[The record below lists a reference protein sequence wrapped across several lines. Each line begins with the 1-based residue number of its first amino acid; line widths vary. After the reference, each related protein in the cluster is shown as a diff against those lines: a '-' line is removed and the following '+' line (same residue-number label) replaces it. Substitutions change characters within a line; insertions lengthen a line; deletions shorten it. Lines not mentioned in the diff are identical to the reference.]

1 MWGRR
6 SYFRKRCHLI
16 RGRKLSYTREYL
28 IKQCKIKSFI
38 VIDTLFI
45 EEDIHL
51 PSILEGTLSLIGA
64 LGLFLYS
71 VYRFGDG
78 VQKMA
83 GEKIRV
89 ILEKRSREP
98 VSSMLTGF
106 GMAAALQSNSLTFGM
121 ISGLMNAGLLGL
133 LPALWIM
140 IGVNFGMT
148 INAQLMSLNVGAILF
163 ILLFMGYVLNFYSKH
178 RVLHY
183 LGQVVF
189 SLALMYLGFSIFH
202 QSFKIIIKNQP
213 AAAFIRS
220 IFLQPWY
227 GFLLGLCLAAL
238 FRSSNTMVALTQA
251 IVGVDLDLAPST
263 FLCGAFAIIIGA
275 NVGTTIINMLIGL
288 DRLPIVKRAN
298 WMHFS
303 FNISTGLLW
312 LLFLPLTYR
321 LVHRASLN
329 LSFCLQWFQAS
340 VFQWPIQ
347 LMTFSER
354 WFNVW
359 QLAMAHSLFNMSVI
373 IIWFPITII
382 VSRLGFSQIIEKGKI
397 GSNGKTYLD
406 RRALQSPA
414 LALILATHE
423 INHMVSLT
431 QEMLKMSRLAFLK
444 NQIHLLGS
452 IERNEVIVDDL
463 QEQIT
468 FYLSALLS
476 QNSLTEAQS
485 RRLANLLHIVVDIER
500 VGDHATNIS
509 RLAEKKHQE
518 QLPFSEIALNEIE
531 LFFGKTTDIYN
542 KACHSFR
549 DNNIELAKQIKDRE
563 ENIDKLEEE
572 FRQNHIHRLNLGK
585 CWPGS
590 GVIYV
595 ELLSNLLRIS
605 SHSANIA
612 LKVLEE
618 GETE

>member
-1 MWGRR
+1 M
-6 SYFRKRCHLI
+6 SSL
-16 RGRKLSYTREYL
+16 
-28 IKQCKIKSFI
+28 
-38 VIDTLFI
+38 
-45 EEDIHL
+45 
-51 PSILEGTLSLIGA
+51 LEGTLSLIGA

-83 GEKIRV
+83 GEKIRA
-89 ILEKRSREP
+89 ILEKQSREP
-98 VSSMLTGF
+98 ISSMLTGF

-121 ISGLMNAGLLGL
+121 ISGLINAGLLGL

-163 ILLFMGYVLNFYSKH
+163 VLLFMGYILNFYSKQ
-178 RVLHY
+178 RILHY
-183 LGQVVF
+183 LGQVIF

-202 QSFKIIIKNQP
+202 QSFQIIVKNQP
-213 AAAFIRS
+213 AAAFLKS
-220 IFLQPWY
+220 IFIQPWY

-251 IVGVDLDLAPST
+251 IVGVEFGLAPSI
-263 FLCGAFAIIIGA
+263 FLSGAIAVIIGA

-288 DRLPIVKRAN
+288 DRLPTVKKAN

-303 FNISTGLLW
+303 FNITTGLFW
-312 LLFLPLTYR
+312 LLFLPLAYQF
-321 LVHRASLN
+321 VHQVSLN
-329 LSFCLQWFQAS
+329 LGSCFHWVQAS
-340 VFQWPIQ
+340 VFQWSVLPSPI
-347 LMTFSER
+347 SER

-359 QLAMAHSLFNMSVI
+359 QLAMAHSLFNLSVV
-373 IIWFPITII
+373 IIWFPVTII
-382 VSRLGFSQIIEKGKI
+382 VSKLRFAPIVQKGKI

-414 LALILATHE
+414 LALILASHE
-423 INHMVSLT
+423 INHMASLT

-444 NQIHLLGS
+444 NQIHLLDS

-485 RRLANLLHIVVDIER
+485 LRLANLLRIVVDIER
-500 VGDHATNIS
+500 VGDHATNVS

-531 LFFGKTTDIYN
+531 LFFGKATDLYN
-542 KACHSFR
+542 KACQSLR

-618 GETE
+618 GETG

>member
-1 MWGRR
+1 
-6 SYFRKRCHLI
+6 
-16 RGRKLSYTREYL
+16 LSL
-28 IKQCKIKSFI
+28 LS
-38 VIDTLFI
+38 
-45 EEDIHL
+45 
-51 PSILEGTLSLIGA
+51 EGILSLIGA

-78 VQKMA
+78 IQKIA

-98 VSSMLTGF
+98 ISSMLTGF
-106 GMAAALQSNSLTFGM
+106 GMAAALQNNSLTFGM

-140 IGVNFGMT
+140 VGVNFGMT
-148 INAQLMSLNVGAILF
+148 INAQLMSINVGVILF
-163 ILLFMGYVLNFYSKH
+163 VLLFMGYFLYFYSK
-178 RVLHY
+178 RRILHY
-183 LGQVVF
+183 LGQVIF
-189 SLALMYLGFSIFH
+189 SLALMYLGFSTFH
-202 QSFKIIIKNQP
+202 QSFQIIVKNSHAAVFIK
-213 AAAFIRS
+213 S

-238 FRSSNTMVALTQA
+238 FRSSNTMVALVQA
-251 IVGVDLDLAPST
+251 IVGVELGLAPPI
-263 FLCGAFAIIIGA
+263 FLSGAFAVIIGA

-288 DRLPIVKRAN
+288 DRLPTVKKAN
-298 WMHFS
+298 WLHFS
-303 FNISTGLLW
+303 FNITTGLLW
-312 LLFLPLTYR
+312 LLFLPSAYGI
-321 LVHRASLN
+321 VHQISLN
-329 LSFCLQWFQAS
+329 LSSCFKWIQAS
-340 VFQWPIQ
+340 VFQWPV
-347 LMTFSER
+347 LLGPVSER

-359 QLAMAHSLFNMSVI
+359 QLAMAHSIFNLSVI
-373 IIWFPITII
+373 VIWFPVTI
-382 VSRLGFSQIIEKGKI
+382 VASKLGFSPIIEKGKI
-397 GSNGKTYLD
+397 GSNGKTFLD

-414 LALILATHE
+414 LALILASHE
-423 INHMVSLT
+423 INQMASLT

-444 NQIHLLGS
+444 NQIHLLDS

-509 RLAEKKHQE
+509 RLADKKHQE

-531 LFFGKTTDIYN
+531 LFFGKAKDLYN
-542 KACHSFR
+542 KACLSLR
-549 DNNIELAKQIKDRE
+549 ENNIELAKQIQDRE

-612 LKVLEE
+612 LRVLEE
-618 GETE
+618 GETG

>member
-1 MWGRR
+1 M
-6 SYFRKRCHLI
+6 S
-16 RGRKLSYTREYL
+16 S
-28 IKQCKIKSFI
+28 
-38 VIDTLFI
+38 V
-45 EEDIHL
+45 
-51 PSILEGTLSLIGA
+51 LEGSLSLIGA

-83 GEKIRV
+83 GEKIRA
-89 ILEKRSREP
+89 ILEKQSREP
-98 VSSMLTGF
+98 ISSMLTGF
-106 GMAAALQSNSLTFGM
+106 VMAGALQSNSLTFGM

-148 INAQLMSLNVGAILF
+148 INAQLMSLNVGAVLF
-163 ILLFMGYVLNFYSKH
+163 VLLFMGYLFNFYSKH
-178 RVLHY
+178 RILHY
-183 LGQVVF
+183 LGQAIF

-202 QSFKIIIKNQP
+202 QSFQIIVKNGS
-213 AAAFIRS
+213 AAAFIKS

-238 FRSSNTMVALTQA
+238 FRSSNTMVALCQA
-251 IVGVDLDLAPST
+251 IVGVELGLAPSI
-263 FLCGAFAIIIGA
+263 FLSGAFSVIIGA

-288 DRLPIVKRAN
+288 DRLPTVKKAN
-298 WMHFS
+298 WLHFS
-303 FNISTGLLW
+303 FNITTGLLW
-312 LLFLPLTYR
+312 LLFLPLAYQ
-321 LVHRASLN
+321 LVHQVSLT
-329 LSFCLQWFQAS
+329 LSFCFHWFQTS
-340 VFQWPIQ
+340 IFQWPV
-347 LMTFSER
+347 LSMAVSER

-359 QLAMAHSLFNMSVI
+359 RLAMAHSLFNMSVI
-373 IIWFPITII
+373 IIWFPVTII
-382 VSRLGFSQIIEKGKI
+382 ASKLGFSPIVEKRKND
-397 GSNGKTYLD
+397 SNGKTYLD

-414 LALILATHE
+414 LALILASHE
-423 INHMVSLT
+423 INHMASLT

-444 NQIHLLGS
+444 NQIHLLDS

-485 RRLANLLHIVVDIER
+485 HRLANLLRIVGDIER
-500 VGDHATNIS
+500 VGDHATNVS

-531 LFFGKTTDIYN
+531 LFFGKTTDLYN
-542 KACHSFR
+542 KACQCLR
-549 DNNIELAKQIKDRE
+549 DNNIELAKQIEDRE

-590 GVIYV
+590 GVVYV

-618 GETE
+618 GETG

>member
-1 MWGRR
+1 M
-6 SYFRKRCHLI
+6 S
-16 RGRKLSYTREYL
+16 S
-28 IKQCKIKSFI
+28 
-38 VIDTLFI
+38 V
-45 EEDIHL
+45 
-51 PSILEGTLSLIGA
+51 LEGTLSLIGA

-78 VQKMA
+78 VQKIA
-83 GEKIRV
+83 GEKIRA
-89 ILEKRSREP
+89 ILEKQSREP
-98 VSSMLTGF
+98 ISSMLTGF

-148 INAQLMSLNVGAILF
+148 INAQLMALNVGAILF
-163 ILLFMGYVLNFYSKH
+163 VLLFLGYLLNFYSK
-178 RVLHY
+178 RRILHY
-183 LGQVVF
+183 LGQVIF

-202 QSFKIIIKNQP
+202 QSFQIIVRNQP
-213 AAAFIRS
+213 AAAFIKS

-238 FRSSNTMVALTQA
+238 FRSSNTMVALIQA
-251 IVGVDLDLAPST
+251 IVGVKLGLAPSI
-263 FLCGAFAIIIGA
+263 FLSGAFAVIIGA

-288 DRLPIVKRAN
+288 DRLPTVKKAN

-303 FNISTGLLW
+303 FNITTGLLW
-312 LLFLPLTYR
+312 LLFLPLAYQS
-321 LVHRASLN
+321 VHQISLN
-329 LSFCLQWFQAS
+329 LSSGFQWFRAS
-340 VFQWPIQ
+340 VFQWPI
-347 LMTFSER
+347 LSISISER

-373 IIWFPITII
+373 VIWFPVTII
-382 VSRLGFSQIIEKGKI
+382 ASKFGFSPIVEKGKI

-414 LALILATHE
+414 LALILASHE
-423 INHMVSLT
+423 INQMASLT

-444 NQIHLLGS
+444 NQIHLLDS

-500 VGDHATNIS
+500 VGDHATNVS
-509 RLAEKKHQE
+509 RLAEKKYQE

-531 LFFGKTTDIYN
+531 LFFGKVTDLYN
-542 KACHSFR
+542 KACQSLR
-549 DNNIELAKQIKDRE
+549 ENNSELAKQIKDRE

-590 GVIYV
+590 GVVYV
-595 ELLSNLLRIS
+595 ELLSNLLRIA

-618 GETE
+618 GETG

>member
-1 MWGRR
+1 M
-6 SYFRKRCHLI
+6 SL
-16 RGRKLSYTREYL
+16 LT
-28 IKQCKIKSFI
+28 
-38 VIDTLFI
+38 
-45 EEDIHL
+45 
-51 PSILEGTLSLIGA
+51 EGILSLIGA

-78 VQKMA
+78 IQKIA
-83 GEKIRV
+83 GEKIRA
-89 ILEKRSREP
+89 ILEKRSRQP
-98 VSSMLTGF
+98 ISSMLTGF
-106 GMAAALQSNSLTFGM
+106 GMAAALQNNSLTFGV

-148 INAQLMSLNVGAILF
+148 INAQLISLNVGVILF
-163 ILLFMGYVLNFYSKH
+163 VLLFIGYFLYFYSKR

-183 LGQVVF
+183 LGQVIF

-202 QSFKIIIKNQP
+202 QSFQTIVKNSHAAVFIK
-213 AAAFIRS
+213 S

-227 GFLLGLCLAAL
+227 GFLLGLSLAAL
-238 FRSSNTMVALTQA
+238 FRSSNTMVALVQA
-251 IVGVDLDLAPST
+251 IVGVELGLAPPI
-263 FLCGAFAIIIGA
+263 FLSGAFAVIIGA
-275 NVGTTIINMLIGL
+275 NVGTTIINMIIGL
-288 DRLPIVKRAN
+288 DRLPTVKKAN
-298 WMHFS
+298 WLHFS
-303 FNISTGLLW
+303 FNITTGLLW
-312 LLFLPLTYR
+312 LLFLPSAYG
-321 LVHRASLN
+321 LVHQVSLN
-329 LSFCLQWFQAS
+329 LSSCFEWIQTS
-340 VFQWPIQ
+340 VFQWPVLPGPI
-347 LMTFSER
+347 SER

-359 QLAMAHSLFNMSVI
+359 KLAMAHSIFNLSVI
-373 IIWFPITII
+373 VIWFPVTII
-382 VSRLGFSQIIEKGKI
+382 ASKLGFFSIIEKRKI
-397 GSNGKTYLD
+397 GSNGKTFLD

-423 INHMVSLT
+423 INHMASLT
-431 QEMLKMSRLAFLK
+431 QEMLKMSRLTFLK
-444 NQIHLLGS
+444 NQIHLLDS

-509 RLAEKKHQE
+509 RLADKKHQE

-531 LFFGKTTDIYN
+531 LFFGKAKDLYN
-542 KACHSFR
+542 KACLSLR
-549 DNNIELAKQIKDRE
+549 ENNIELAKQIQDRE

-612 LKVLEE
+612 LRVLEE
-618 GETE
+618 GETG

>member
-1 MWGRR
+1 M
-6 SYFRKRCHLI
+6 SSVL
-16 RGRKLSYTREYL
+16 
-28 IKQCKIKSFI
+28 
-38 VIDTLFI
+38 V
-45 EEDIHL
+45 
-51 PSILEGTLSLIGA
+51 EGTLSLIGA

-78 VQKMA
+78 VQKIA
-83 GEKIRV
+83 GEKIRA
-89 ILEKRSREP
+89 ILEKQSREP
-98 VSSMLTGF
+98 ISSMLTGF

-148 INAQLMSLNVGAILF
+148 INAQLMALNVGAILF
-163 ILLFMGYVLNFYSKH
+163 VLLFLGYLLNFYSKH

-183 LGQVVF
+183 LGQVIF

-202 QSFKIIIKNQP
+202 QSFQIIVKSQP
-213 AAAFIRS
+213 AAAFIKS

-238 FRSSNTMVALTQA
+238 FRSSNTMVALIQA
-251 IVGVDLDLAPST
+251 IVGVKLGLAPPI
-263 FLCGAFAIIIGA
+263 FLSGAFAVIIGA

-288 DRLPIVKRAN
+288 DRLPTVKKAN
-298 WMHFS
+298 WLHFS
-303 FNISTGLLW
+303 FNITTGLFW
-312 LLFLPLTYR
+312 LLSLPLAYQ
-321 LVHRASLN
+321 LVHQVSLN
-329 LSFCLQWFQAS
+329 LSSGFQWFQAS
-340 VFQWPIQ
+340 VFQWPILPSQ
-347 LMTFSER
+347 VSER

-359 QLAMAHSLFNMSVI
+359 QLAMAHSLFNMSVVV
-373 IIWFPITII
+373 IWFPVTII
-382 VSRLGFSQIIEKGKI
+382 ASKLGFSPIVEKGKI

-414 LALILATHE
+414 LALILASHE
-423 INHMVSLT
+423 INHMASLT

-444 NQIHLLGS
+444 NQIHLLDS

-485 RRLANLLHIVVDIER
+485 HRLANLLHIVVDIER

-531 LFFGKTTDIYN
+531 LFFGKAIDLYN
-542 KACHSFR
+542 KACQSLHE
-549 DNNIELAKQIKDRE
+549 NNIDLAKQIQDRE

>member
-1 MWGRR
+1 M
-6 SYFRKRCHLI
+6 SSVL
-16 RGRKLSYTREYL
+16 
-28 IKQCKIKSFI
+28 
-38 VIDTLFI
+38 V
-45 EEDIHL
+45 
-51 PSILEGTLSLIGA
+51 EGTLSLVGA

-78 VQKMA
+78 VQKIA
-83 GEKIRV
+83 GEKIRA
-89 ILEKRSREP
+89 ILEKQSREP
-98 VSSMLTGF
+98 ISSMLTGF

-121 ISGLMNAGLLGL
+121 ISGLINAGLLGL

-148 INAQLMSLNVGAILF
+148 INAQLMALNVGAILF
-163 ILLFMGYVLNFYSKH
+163 VLLFLGYLLNFYSKH

-183 LGQVVF
+183 LGQVIF

-202 QSFKIIIKNQP
+202 QSFQIIVKSKP
-213 AAAFIRS
+213 AVAFIKS

-251 IVGVDLDLAPST
+251 IVGVELGLAPQI
-263 FLCGAFAIIIGA
+263 FLSGAFAVIIGA

-288 DRLPIVKRAN
+288 DRLPTVKKAN

-303 FNISTGLLW
+303 FNITTGLLW
-312 LLFLPLTYR
+312 ILSLPLAYQ
-321 LVHRASLN
+321 LVHQVSLN
-329 LSFCLQWFQAS
+329 LSAGFQWFQAS
-340 VFQWPIQ
+340 VFQWPIPPSQ
-347 LMTFSER
+347 VSER

-359 QLAMAHSLFNMSVI
+359 QLAMAHSLFNMSVV
-373 IIWFPITII
+373 IIWFPVTII
-382 VSRLGFSQIIEKGKI
+382 ASKLGFSPIVEKGKI

-414 LALILATHE
+414 LALILASHE
-423 INHMVSLT
+423 INQMASLT

-444 NQIHLLGS
+444 NQLHLLDS

-485 RRLANLLHIVVDIER
+485 HRLANLLHIVVDIER

-531 LFFGKTTDIYN
+531 LFFGKATDLYN
-542 KACHSFR
+542 KACQSLH
-549 DNNIELAKQIKDRE
+549 DNNIELAKQIQERE

-595 ELLSNLLRIS
+595 ELLSNLQRIA

-618 GETE
+618 GETG

>member
-1 MWGRR
+1 M
-6 SYFRKRCHLI
+6 SL
-16 RGRKLSYTREYL
+16 LS
-28 IKQCKIKSFI
+28 
-38 VIDTLFI
+38 
-45 EEDIHL
+45 
-51 PSILEGTLSLIGA
+51 EGILSLIGA

-78 VQKMA
+78 IQKIA

-98 VSSMLTGF
+98 ISSMLTGF
-106 GMAAALQSNSLTFGM
+106 GMAAALQNNSLTFGM

-140 IGVNFGMT
+140 VGVNFGMT
-148 INAQLMSLNVGAILF
+148 INAQLMSINVGVILF
-163 ILLFMGYVLNFYSKH
+163 VLLFMGYFLYFYSK
-178 RVLHY
+178 RRILHY
-183 LGQVVF
+183 LGQVIF
-189 SLALMYLGFSIFH
+189 SLALMYLGFSTFH
-202 QSFKIIIKNQP
+202 QSFQIIVKNSHAAVFIK
-213 AAAFIRS
+213 S

-238 FRSSNTMVALTQA
+238 FRSSNTMVALVQA
-251 IVGVDLDLAPST
+251 IVGVELGLAPPI
-263 FLCGAFAIIIGA
+263 FLSGAFAVIIGA

-288 DRLPIVKRAN
+288 DRLPTVKKAN
-298 WMHFS
+298 WLHFS
-303 FNISTGLLW
+303 FNITTGLLW
-312 LLFLPLTYR
+312 LLFLPSAYGI
-321 LVHRASLN
+321 VHQISLN
-329 LSFCLQWFQAS
+329 LSSCFKWIQAS
-340 VFQWPIQ
+340 VFQWPV
-347 LMTFSER
+347 LLGPVSER

-359 QLAMAHSLFNMSVI
+359 QLAMAHSIFNLSVI
-373 IIWFPITII
+373 VIWFPVTI
-382 VSRLGFSQIIEKGKI
+382 VASKLGFSPIIEKGKI
-397 GSNGKTYLD
+397 GSNGKTFLD

-414 LALILATHE
+414 LALILASHE
-423 INHMVSLT
+423 INQMASLT

-444 NQIHLLGS
+444 NQIHLLDS

-509 RLAEKKHQE
+509 RLADKKHQE

-531 LFFGKTTDIYN
+531 LFFGKAKDLYN
-542 KACHSFR
+542 KACLSLR
-549 DNNIELAKQIKDRE
+549 ENNIELAKQIQDRE

-612 LKVLEE
+612 LRVLEE
-618 GETE
+618 GETG

>member
-1 MWGRR
+1 M
-6 SYFRKRCHLI
+6 SPLI
-16 RGRKLSYTREYL
+16 
-28 IKQCKIKSFI
+28 
-38 VIDTLFI
+38 
-45 EEDIHL
+45 
-51 PSILEGTLSLIGA
+51 EGTVKLIGA

-71 VYRFGDG
+71 VQRFGDG
-78 VQKMA
+78 IQKIA
-83 GEKIRV
+83 GEKVRAF
-89 ILEKRSREP
+89 LEKQAREP
-98 VSSMLTGF
+98 FSSMLTGF
-106 GMAAALQSNSLTFGM
+106 VMAASLQSNSLTFGM
-121 ISGLMNAGLLGL
+121 ISSLINTGLLGL

-140 IGVNFGMT
+140 VGVNFGMT
-148 INAQLMSLNVGAILF
+148 VNAQLMAINVGVISFGFLF
-163 ILLFMGYVLNFYSKH
+163 IGYILNFYNK
-178 RVLHY
+178 RRNLHY
-183 LGQVVF
+183 LGQVIF

-202 QSFKIIIKNQP
+202 QSFQII
-213 AAAFIRS
+213 AANPGAAGFLRT
-220 IFLQPWY
+220 IFLKPWY
-227 GFLLGLCLAAL
+227 GFLLGLSLAAL

-251 IVGVDLDLAPST
+251 IVGVELGLAAPI
-263 FLCGAFAIIIGA
+263 FLSGAFAVIIGA

-288 DRLPIVKRAN
+288 DRLPTVKKAN

-303 FNISTGLLW
+303 FNLTTGLFW
-312 LLFLPLTYR
+312 IFFLPLAYQI
-321 LVHRASLN
+321 VHQASQN
-329 LSFCLQWFQAS
+329 LSLCFQWFQVS
-340 VFQWPIQ
+340 VFQWPI
-347 LMTFSER
+347 LSNPVSER

-373 IIWFPITII
+373 LLWFPVTII
-382 VSRLGFSQIIEKGKI
+382 ASKLGFSSIAEKTKI

-423 INHMVSLT
+423 INRMASLT
-431 QEMLKMSRLAFLK
+431 QEMLKMSRQAFLK
-444 NQIHLLGS
+444 NQIHLLDS

-485 RRLANLLHIVVDIER
+485 HRLANLLHIVVDIER
-500 VGDHATNIS
+500 VGDHATNIG
-509 RLAEKKHQE
+509 RLADKKNQE

-531 LFFGKTTDIYN
+531 LFFGKATDLYN
-542 KACHSFR
+542 KACQSLSE
-549 DNNIELAKQIKDRE
+549 NNPELAKQIKNRE
-563 ENIDKLEEE
+563 ENIDILEEE
-572 FRQNHIHRLNLGK
+572 LRQNHIHRLNLGK

-618 GETE
+618 GETG

>member
-1 MWGRR
+1 M
-6 SYFRKRCHLI
+6 S
-16 RGRKLSYTREYL
+16 
-28 IKQCKIKSFI
+28 
-38 VIDTLFI
+38 
-45 EEDIHL
+45 
-51 PSILEGTLSLIGA
+51 SILEGTLSLIGA

-78 VQKMA
+78 VQKIA
-83 GEKIRV
+83 GEKIRA
-89 ILEKRSREP
+89 ILEKQSREP
-98 VSSMLTGF
+98 ISSMLTGF
-106 GMAAALQSNSLTFGM
+106 GMAAALQSNSLTFGL

-148 INAQLMSLNVGAILF
+148 INAQLMALNVGAILF
-163 ILLFMGYVLNFYSKH
+163 VLLFLGYLLNFYSK
-178 RVLHY
+178 RRILHY
-183 LGQVVF
+183 LGQIIF

-202 QSFKIIIKNQP
+202 QSFQIIVRNQP
-213 AAAFIRS
+213 AAAFIKS

-238 FRSSNTMVALTQA
+238 FRSSNTMVALIQA
-251 IVGVDLDLAPST
+251 TVGVELGLAPSI
-263 FLCGAFAIIIGA
+263 FLSGAFAVIIGA

-288 DRLPIVKRAN
+288 DRLPTVKKAN
-298 WMHFS
+298 WLHFS
-303 FNISTGLLW
+303 FNITTGLLW
-312 LLFLPLTYR
+312 LSFLPSAYQ
-321 LVHRASLN
+321 LVHQISLN
-329 LSFCLQWFQAS
+329 LSSGFQWFQAS

-347 LMTFSER
+347 SAISER

-373 IIWFPITII
+373 LIWFPVTII
-382 VSRLGFSQIIEKGKI
+382 ASKLGFSPIVEKGKI

-414 LALILATHE
+414 LALILASHE
-423 INHMVSLT
+423 INQMASLT

-444 NQIHLLGS
+444 NQIHLVDS
-452 IERNEVIVDDL
+452 IERNEVIVDDF

-500 VGDHATNIS
+500 IGDHATNVS

-531 LFFGKTTDIYN
+531 LFFGKATDLYN
-542 KACHSFR
+542 KACQSLR
-549 DNNIELAKQIKDRE
+549 ENNIELAKQIKDRE

-572 FRQNHIHRLNLGK
+572 FMQNHIHRLNLGK

-590 GVIYV
+590 GVVYV
-595 ELLSNLLRIS
+595 ELLSNLQRIS
-605 SHSANIA
+605 SHSADIA

-618 GETE
+618 GETG

>member
-1 MWGRR
+1 MSLLTEG
-6 SYFRKRCHLI
+6 
-16 RGRKLSYTREYL
+16 
-28 IKQCKIKSFI
+28 
-38 VIDTLFI
+38 
-45 EEDIHL
+45 
-51 PSILEGTLSLIGA
+51 ILNLIGA

-78 VQKMA
+78 VQKIA
-83 GEKIRV
+83 GEKIRA

-98 VSSMLTGF
+98 ISSMLTGF
-106 GMAAALQSNSLTFGM
+106 GMAAALQNNSLTFGM

-140 IGVNFGMT
+140 VGVNFGMT
-148 INAQLMSLNVGAILF
+148 INAQLMSLNVGVILF
-163 ILLFMGYVLNFYSKH
+163 VLLFMGYFLYFYSKR

-183 LGQVVF
+183 LGQVIF

-202 QSFKIIIKNQP
+202 QSFQIIVKNSH
-213 AAAFIRS
+213 AVVFLKS

-238 FRSSNTMVALTQA
+238 FRSSNTMVALVQA
-251 IVGVDLDLAPST
+251 IVGVELGLEPSI
-263 FLCGAFAIIIGA
+263 FLSGAFAIIIGA

-288 DRLPIVKRAN
+288 DRLPTVKKAN
-298 WMHFS
+298 WLHFS
-303 FNISTGLLW
+303 FNITTGLLW
-312 LLFLPLTYR
+312 LLFLPSAYGI
-321 LVHRASLN
+321 VHRVSLN
-329 LSFCLQWFQAS
+329 LSSCFEWVQAL
-340 VFQWPIQ
+340 VFQWPVLPSYI
-347 LMTFSER
+347 SER

-359 QLAMAHSLFNMSVI
+359 QLAMAHSLFNLSVI
-373 IIWFPITII
+373 IIWFPVTII
-382 VSRLGFSQIIEKGKI
+382 ASKLGFSPIIEKGKI
-397 GSNGKTYLD
+397 GSNGKTFLD

-414 LALILATHE
+414 LALILASHE
-423 INHMVSLT
+423 INHMASLT

-444 NQIHLLGS
+444 NQIHLLDS

-509 RLAEKKHQE
+509 RLADKKHQE

-531 LFFGKTTDIYN
+531 LFFGKAKDLYN
-542 KACHSFR
+542 KACLSLR
-549 DNNIELAKQIKDRE
+549 ENNIELAKQIQDRE

-612 LKVLEE
+612 LRVLEE
-618 GETE
+618 GETG

>member
-1 MWGRR
+1 M
-6 SYFRKRCHLI
+6 
-16 RGRKLSYTREYL
+16 
-28 IKQCKIKSFI
+28 
-38 VIDTLFI
+38 
-45 EEDIHL
+45 
-51 PSILEGTLSLIGA
+51 EGTLSLIGA

-78 VQKMA
+78 VQKIA
-83 GEKIRV
+83 GEKIRAV
-89 ILEKRSREP
+89 LEKRSREP
-98 VSSMLTGF
+98 LSSMLTGF
-106 GMAAALQSNSLTFGM
+106 GMAAALQSNSLTFGL

-148 INAQLMSLNVGAILF
+148 INAQLMSINVGAILF
-163 ILLFMGYVLNFYSKH
+163 VLLFLGYLLNFYIKS

-183 LGQVVF
+183 LGQVIF

-202 QSFKIIIKNQP
+202 HSFQIIVEHP
-213 AAAFIRS
+213 HAAAFLKTIL
-220 IFLQPWY
+220 LQPWY

-238 FRSSNTMVALTQA
+238 FRSSNTMVALVQA
-251 IVGVDLDLAPST
+251 IVGVELGLTAPA
-263 FLCGAFAIIIGA
+263 FLSGAFAVIIGA

-288 DRLPIVKRAN
+288 DRLPTVKKAN
-298 WMHFS
+298 WLHFS
-303 FNISTGLLW
+303 FNITTGLVW
-312 LLFLPLTYR
+312 ILFLPLAYEI
-321 LVHRASLN
+321 VHQVSLN
-329 LSFCLQWFQAS
+329 LSSGLQWVQAS
-340 VFQWPIQ
+340 VFQFPVRPNTI
-347 LMTFSER
+347 SER

-359 QLAMAHSLFNMSVI
+359 QLAMAHSLFNMSVVM
-373 IIWFPITII
+373 IWFPITII
-382 VSRLGFSQIIEKGKI
+382 ASKLGFSPIVEKGKI

-414 LALILATHE
+414 LALILASHE
-423 INHMVSLT
+423 INHMASLT

-444 NQIHLLGS
+444 NQIHLLDS

-485 RRLANLLHIVVDIER
+485 RRLANLLHIVADIER
-500 VGDHATNIS
+500 VGDHATNVS
-509 RLAEKKHQE
+509 RLADKKHQE

-531 LFFGKTTDIYN
+531 LFFGKAIDLYN
-542 KACHSFR
+542 KACQSLR
-549 DNNIELAKQIKDRE
+549 ESDIELAKQIKNRE

-572 FRQNHIHRLNLGK
+572 FRQNHIHRLILGK

-605 SHSANIA
+605 SHSADIA

-618 GETE
+618 GETG

>member
-1 MWGRR
+1 
-6 SYFRKRCHLI
+6 
-16 RGRKLSYTREYL
+16 
-28 IKQCKIKSFI
+28 
-38 VIDTLFI
+38 
-45 EEDIHL
+45 
-51 PSILEGTLSLIGA
+51 
-64 LGLFLYS
+64 
-71 VYRFGDG
+71 
-78 VQKMA
+78 MA
-83 GEKIRV
+83 GERIRAF
-89 ILEKRSREP
+89 LEKQARQP
-98 VSSMLTGF
+98 FSSVLTGF
-106 GMAAALQSNSLTFGM
+106 TMAATLQSNSLTFGM
-121 ISGLMNAGLLGL
+121 ISSLMNAGLLGL

-148 INAQLMSLNVGAILF
+148 INAQLMAINIGVVSFGFLF
-163 ILLFMGYVLNFYSKH
+163 IGYLLYFYSK
-178 RVLHY
+178 RRNLHY
-183 LGQVVF
+183 LGQVIF

-202 QSFKIIIKNQP
+202 QSFQIIVANP
-213 AAAFIRS
+213 AAALFLKT
-220 IFLQPWY
+220 IFLKPWY
-227 GFLLGLCLAAL
+227 GFLLGLSLAAL

-251 IVGVDLDLAPST
+251 IVGVELGLTAPI
-263 FLCGAFAIIIGA
+263 FLSGAFAVIIGA

-288 DRLPIVKRAN
+288 DRLPTVKKAN

-303 FNISTGLLW
+303 FNITTGLLW
-312 LLFLPLTYR
+312 IVLLPLTYQI
-321 LVHRASLN
+321 VHHVSQN
-329 LSFCLQWFQAS
+329 LSFCFQWFQSS
-340 VFQWPIQ
+340 VFQWPI
-347 LMTFSER
+347 LRNPVSER

-373 IIWFPITII
+373 LIWFPVTII
-382 VSRLGFSQIIEKGKI
+382 ASKLGFSSIAEKSKI

-423 INHMVSLT
+423 INRMASLT
-431 QEMLKMSRLAFLK
+431 QEMLKMSRQAFLK
-444 NQIHLLGS
+444 NQIHLLDS

-485 RRLANLLHIVVDIER
+485 CRLANLLHIVVDIER
-500 VGDHATNIS
+500 VGDHATNVG
-509 RLAEKKHQE
+509 RLADKKHQE

-531 LFFGKTTDIYN
+531 LFFGKATDLYN
-542 KACHSFR
+542 KACQSLR
-549 DNNIELAKQIKDRE
+549 ENNMELAKKIENRE

-572 FRQNHIHRLNLGK
+572 LRQNHIHRLNLGQ

-618 GETE
+618 GETG

>member
-1 MWGRR
+1 M
-6 SYFRKRCHLI
+6 SSL
-16 RGRKLSYTREYL
+16 
-28 IKQCKIKSFI
+28 
-38 VIDTLFI
+38 
-45 EEDIHL
+45 
-51 PSILEGTLSLIGA
+51 LEGILSLIGA

-78 VQKMA
+78 VQKIA
-83 GEKIRV
+83 GEKIRA
-89 ILEKRSREP
+89 ILEKQSREP
-98 VSSMLTGF
+98 ISSMLTGF

-163 ILLFMGYVLNFYSKH
+163 VLLFLGYLLNFYSK
-178 RVLHY
+178 RRILHY
-183 LGQVVF
+183 LGQIIF

-202 QSFKIIIKNQP
+202 QSFQIIVKNQP
-213 AAAFIRS
+213 AAAFIKS

-238 FRSSNTMVALTQA
+238 FRSSNTMVALIQA
-251 IVGVDLDLAPST
+251 TVGVELGLAPSI
-263 FLCGAFAIIIGA
+263 FLSGAFAAIIGA

-288 DRLPIVKRAN
+288 DRLPTVKKAN

-303 FNISTGLLW
+303 FNFSTGLLW
-312 LLFLPLTYR
+312 LLFLPSAYQ
-321 LVHRASLN
+321 LVHQVSLS
-329 LSFCLQWFQAS
+329 LSSGFQWFQAS

-347 LMTFSER
+347 SAVSER

-373 IIWFPITII
+373 LIWFPVTII
-382 VSRLGFSQIIEKGKI
+382 ASKLGFSPIVEKGKI

-414 LALILATHE
+414 LALILASHE
-423 INHMVSLT
+423 INQMASLT

-444 NQIHLLGS
+444 NQIHLLDS

-500 VGDHATNIS
+500 IGDHATNVS

-531 LFFGKTTDIYN
+531 LFFGKATDLYN
-542 KACHSFR
+542 KACQSLR
-549 DNNIELAKQIKDRE
+549 ENNIELAKQIKERE

-572 FRQNHIHRLNLGK
+572 FMQNHIHRLNLGK

-590 GVIYV
+590 GVVYV
-595 ELLSNLLRIS
+595 ELLSNLQRIS
-605 SHSANIA
+605 SHSADIA

-618 GETE
+618 GETG

>member
-1 MWGRR
+1 M
-6 SYFRKRCHLI
+6 SSVF
-16 RGRKLSYTREYL
+16 
-28 IKQCKIKSFI
+28 
-38 VIDTLFI
+38 
-45 EEDIHL
+45 
-51 PSILEGTLSLIGA
+51 EGSLSLIGA

-83 GEKIRV
+83 GEKIRAV
-89 ILEKRSREP
+89 LEKQSREP
-98 VSSMLTGF
+98 ISSMITGF

-148 INAQLMSLNVGAILF
+148 LNAQLMAINIGVIVF
-163 ILLFMGYVLNFYSKH
+163 ILLFTGYFLNFYIKR

-183 LGQVVF
+183 LGQVIF

-202 QSFKIIIKNQP
+202 QSFQIIVKNAE
-213 AAAFIRS
+213 AAAYLKM
-220 IFLQPWY
+220 IFLHPWY

-251 IVGVDLDLAPST
+251 IVGVELGLAPPV
-263 FLCGAFAIIIGA
+263 FLSGAIAIIIGA

-288 DRLPIVKRAN
+288 DRLPTVKKAN

-303 FNISTGLLW
+303 FNLTTGLLW
-312 LLFLPLTYR
+312 IILLPAAYEI
-321 LVHRASLN
+321 VHQVCLN
-329 LSFCLQWFQAS
+329 LSSGFHWFQAS
-340 VFQWPIQ
+340 IFQWPV
-347 LMTFSER
+347 LSNSVSER

-359 QLAMAHSLFNMSVI
+359 QLAMAHSIFNMSVI
-373 IIWFPITII
+373 LIWFPVTII
-382 VSRLGFSQIIEKGKI
+382 ASKLGFSPIVEKAKI

-414 LALILATHE
+414 LALILASHE
-423 INHMVSLT
+423 INQMASLT
-431 QEMLKMSRLAFLK
+431 QEMLKMSRQAFLK
-444 NQIHLLGS
+444 NQIHLLDS

-463 QEQIT
+463 QDQIT

-485 RRLANLLHIVVDIER
+485 HRLANLLHIVVDIER
-500 VGDHATNIS
+500 VGDHATNVG
-509 RLAEKKHQE
+509 RLADKKNQE

-531 LFFGKTTDIYN
+531 LFFGKATDLYN
-542 KACHSFR
+542 KACQSIHE
-549 DNNIELAKQIKDRE
+549 NNIELAKQIKYRE

-572 FRQNHIHRLNLGK
+572 LRQNHIHRLNLGK

-595 ELLSNLLRIS
+595 ELLSNLLRIA

-618 GETE
+618 GETG

>member
-1 MWGRR
+1 M
-6 SYFRKRCHLI
+6 S
-16 RGRKLSYTREYL
+16 S
-28 IKQCKIKSFI
+28 
-38 VIDTLFI
+38 V
-45 EEDIHL
+45 
-51 PSILEGTLSLIGA
+51 LEGTLSLIGA

-78 VQKMA
+78 VQKIA
-83 GEKIRV
+83 GEKIRA
-89 ILEKRSREP
+89 ILEKQSREP
-98 VSSMLTGF
+98 ISSMLTGF
-106 GMAAALQSNSLTFGM
+106 GMAAALQSNSLTFGL

-148 INAQLMSLNVGAILF
+148 VNAQLMSLNVGVILF
-163 ILLFMGYVLNFYSKH
+163 VLLFLGYLLNFYSK
-178 RVLHY
+178 RRILHY
-183 LGQVVF
+183 LGQIIF

-202 QSFKIIIKNQP
+202 ESFQIIVRNQ
-213 AAAFIRS
+213 AAVAFIKS

-238 FRSSNTMVALTQA
+238 FRSNNTMVALIQA
-251 IVGVDLDLAPST
+251 TVGVELGLAPSA
-263 FLCGAFAIIIGA
+263 FLSGAFAVIIGA

-288 DRLPIVKRAN
+288 DRLPTVKKAN
-298 WMHFS
+298 WLHFS
-303 FNISTGLLW
+303 FNITTGLLW
-312 LLFLPLTYR
+312 LSFLPSAYQ
-321 LVHRASLN
+321 LVHQISLN
-329 LSFCLQWFQAS
+329 LSSGFQWFQAS
-340 VFQWPIQ
+340 VFQWSIQ
-347 LMTFSER
+347 SAISER

-373 IIWFPITII
+373 LIWFPVTII
-382 VSRLGFSQIIEKGKI
+382 ASKLGFFSIAEKGKI

-414 LALILATHE
+414 LALILASHE
-423 INHMVSLT
+423 INQMASLT

-444 NQIHLLGS
+444 NQIHLVDS
-452 IERNEVIVDDL
+452 IERNEVIVDDY

-500 VGDHATNIS
+500 VGDHATNVS

-531 LFFGKTTDIYN
+531 LFFGKATDLYN
-542 KACHSFR
+542 KACQSLR

-590 GVIYV
+590 GVVYV
-595 ELLSNLLRIS
+595 ELLSNLQRIS
-605 SHSANIA
+605 AHSADIA

-618 GETE
+618 GETG

>member
-1 MWGRR
+1 M
-6 SYFRKRCHLI
+6 SSVL
-16 RGRKLSYTREYL
+16 
-28 IKQCKIKSFI
+28 
-38 VIDTLFI
+38 V
-45 EEDIHL
+45 
-51 PSILEGTLSLIGA
+51 EGTLSLIGA

-78 VQKMA
+78 VQKIA
-83 GEKIRV
+83 GEKIRA
-89 ILEKRSREP
+89 ILEKQSREP
-98 VSSMLTGF
+98 ISSMLTGF

-148 INAQLMSLNVGAILF
+148 INAQLMALNVGVILF
-163 ILLFMGYVLNFYSKH
+163 VLLFMGYLLYFYSKH

-183 LGQVVF
+183 LGQVIF

-202 QSFKIIIKNQP
+202 QSFQIIVKSQP
-213 AAAFIRS
+213 AAAFIKS

-238 FRSSNTMVALTQA
+238 FRSSNTMVALIQA
-251 IVGVDLDLAPST
+251 IVGVKLGLAPPI
-263 FLCGAFAIIIGA
+263 FLSGAFAVIIGA

-288 DRLPIVKRAN
+288 DRLPTVKKAN
-298 WMHFS
+298 WLHFS
-303 FNISTGLLW
+303 FNITTGLFW
-312 LLFLPLTYR
+312 LLSLPLAYQ
-321 LVHRASLN
+321 LVHQVSLN
-329 LSFCLQWFQAS
+329 LSSGFQWFQAS
-340 VFQWPIQ
+340 VFQWPILPSQ
-347 LMTFSER
+347 VSER

-359 QLAMAHSLFNMSVI
+359 QLAMAHSLFNMSVVV
-373 IIWFPITII
+373 IWFPVTII
-382 VSRLGFSQIIEKGKI
+382 ASKLGFSPIVEKGKI

-414 LALILATHE
+414 LALILASHE
-423 INHMVSLT
+423 INHMASLT

-444 NQIHLLGS
+444 NQIHLLDS

-485 RRLANLLHIVVDIER
+485 HRLANLLHIVVDIER

-531 LFFGKTTDIYN
+531 LFFGKAIDLYN
-542 KACHSFR
+542 KACQSLHE
-549 DNNIELAKQIKDRE
+549 NNIDLAKQIQDRE

-618 GETE
+618 GETG

>member
-1 MWGRR
+1 M
-6 SYFRKRCHLI
+6 S
-16 RGRKLSYTREYL
+16 S
-28 IKQCKIKSFI
+28 
-38 VIDTLFI
+38 V
-45 EEDIHL
+45 
-51 PSILEGTLSLIGA
+51 LEGTLSLIGA

-78 VQKMA
+78 VQKIA
-83 GEKIRV
+83 GEKIRA
-89 ILEKRSREP
+89 ILEKQSREP
-98 VSSMLTGF
+98 ISSMLTGF
-106 GMAAALQSNSLTFGM
+106 GMAAALQSNSLTFGL

-163 ILLFMGYVLNFYSKH
+163 VLLFLGYLLNFYSK
-178 RVLHY
+178 RRILHY
-183 LGQVVF
+183 LGQIIF

-202 QSFKIIIKNQP
+202 QSFQNIVMNQA
-213 AAAFIRS
+213 AAAFIKS

-238 FRSSNTMVALTQA
+238 FRSSNTMVALIQA
-251 IVGVDLDLAPST
+251 TVGVELGLAPSI
-263 FLCGAFAIIIGA
+263 FLSGAFAVIIGA

-288 DRLPIVKRAN
+288 DRLPTVKKAN
-298 WMHFS
+298 WLHFS
-303 FNISTGLLW
+303 FNITTGLLW
-312 LLFLPLTYR
+312 LSFLPFAYQ
-321 LVHRASLN
+321 LVHQISLN
-329 LSFCLQWFQAS
+329 LSSGFQWFQAS

-347 LMTFSER
+347 SAISER

-373 IIWFPITII
+373 LIWFPVTII
-382 VSRLGFSQIIEKGKI
+382 ASKLGFSPIAEKGKI

-414 LALILATHE
+414 LALILASHE
-423 INHMVSLT
+423 INQMASLT

-444 NQIHLLGS
+444 NQIHLVDS
-452 IERNEVIVDDL
+452 IERNEVIVDDY

-500 VGDHATNIS
+500 VGDHATNVS

-531 LFFGKTTDIYN
+531 LFFGKATDLYN
-542 KACHSFR
+542 KACQSLR
-549 DNNIELAKQIKDRE
+549 ENNIELAKQIKDRE

-590 GVIYV
+590 GVVYV
-595 ELLSNLLRIS
+595 ELLSNLQRIS
-605 SHSANIA
+605 AHSADIA

-618 GETE
+618 GETG